1 MEGNEEDEDE
11 DEESNHMP
19 HIYVL
24 KKHAR
29 KATRSQH
36 PKCSLRRPPIDI
48 VTFPMADRILLRKLL
63 SCS

>member
-1 MEGNEEDEDE
+1 MEGNEEDEE
-11 DEESNHMP
+11 EESNHMP

-36 PKCSLRRPPIDI
+36 LG
-48 VTFPMADRILLRKLL
+48 TMADVVIKQLFH
-63 SCS
+63 